1 MNDGYGTNLGTFV
14 LDYAATTCPDDEE
27 ERDYAS
33 RIENHPCPRVRVHPD
48 EECWECDLPD
58 IPKGWSHN
66 GYVQSLMKLRQPCK
80 RKRQTSTLEELMNEC
95 KEWEAEMRHR
105 EEIDK
110 HIPSQQELD
119 RNIHQDIVDDM
130 KLRNG
135 KTYGEGGESKPK
147 RTPKPRSKRVKPIA
161 KPIACRLHKAPPAPI
176 IDVDADFVPLS
187 VNDNTV

>member
-1 MNDGYGTNLGTFV
+1 
-14 LDYAATTCPDDEE
+14 
-27 ERDYAS
+27 
-33 RIENHPCPRVRVHPD
+33 
-48 EECWECDLPD
+48 
-58 IPKGWSHN
+58 
-66 GYVQSLMKLRQPCK
+66 
-80 RKRQTSTLEELMNEC
+80 
-95 KEWEAEMRHR
+95 MRHR

-110 HIPSQQELD
+110 HIPSQQKLD